1 MFKIPFGRY
10 IYRDS
15 FLHKLNPIIKIFLF
29 VFLSMSSFFIN
40 SLLFFIV
47 YICLFL
53 ILSALSRIN
62 PLEYVKKLKVFLI
75 LFLFIIIFQ
84 SLFSYGRILF
94 SYGVI
99 NVTYE
104 GVFNGLILSLRL
116 ALSILF
122 IQIFLATTSPVQ
134 MVNSFVKIMTFLKIP
149 YRYSLKISL
158 VFSLS
163 MNFISVFN
171 IEIQKIYLSQK
182 ARGAFVESTGFI
194 GKIKQFF
201 SVIFP
206 LFILSLNSADEID
219 KVLKIKGY
227 ERSLDKKKDL
237 Q

>member
-15 FLHKLNPIIKIFLF
+15 FLHKLNSIIKIFLF
-29 VFLSMSSFFIN
+29 IFLSISSFFIN
-40 SLLFFIV
+40 SILFYIIFFCTFI
-47 YICLFL
+47 LF
-53 ILSALSRIN
+53 SFLSRIN
-62 PLEYVKKLKVFLI
+62 PFKYISRLKVFII

-84 SLFSYGRILF
+84 SLFSYGRVLF
-94 SYGVI
+94 SFGII
-99 NVTYE
+99 NITYE
-104 GVFNGLILSLRL
+104 GIMNGIILSSRL

-122 IQIFLATTSPVQ
+122 IQIFLSTTSPVQ
-134 MVNSFVKIMTFLKIP
+134 MVKSLVEIMTFLKIP

-163 MNFISVFN
+163 MNFISIFN

-201 SVIFP
+201 LVIFP

-227 ERSLDKKKDL
+227 ERSLE
-237 Q
+237 

>member
-15 FLHKLNPIIKIFLF
+15 FFHKLNPVIKIFLF
-29 VFLSMSSFFIN
+29 IFLSFSSFFVN
-40 SLLFFIV
+40 STLFFV
-47 YICLFL
+47 FYICLFL
-53 ILSALSRIN
+53 IFSFLSGIN
-62 PLEYVKKLKVFLI
+62 PLNYIKKLKMFLI
-75 LFLFIIIFQ
+75 LFSFIIIFQ

-94 SYGVI
+94 SFGSI

-104 GVFNGLILSLRL
+104 GILNGVILSSRL

-122 IQIFLATTSPVQ
+122 IQIFLSTTSPVQ

-206 LFILSLNSADEID
+206 LFILSLNTADEID

-227 ERSLDKKKDL
+227 ERSLD
-237 Q
+237 

>member
-15 FLHKLNPIIKIFLF
+15 FLHKLNPVIKIFLF
-29 VFLSMSSFFIN
+29 IFLSISSFFIN
-40 SLLFFIV
+40 SILIYIFFFGLFILLS
-47 YICLFL
+47 L
-53 ILSALSRIN
+53 LSRIN
-62 PLEYVKKLKVFLI
+62 PFNYIKRLKVFI
-75 LFLFIIIFQ
+75 VLFIFIIIFQ
-84 SLFSYGRILF
+84 SLFSYGRVLF
-94 SYGVI
+94 SLGII
-99 NVTYE
+99 NITYE
-104 GVFNGLILSLRL
+104 GIFKGITLSSRL

-122 IQIFLATTSPVQ
+122 IQIFLSTTSPVQ
-134 MVNSFVKIMTFLKIP
+134 MVNSFVGIMTFLKIP

-163 MNFISVFN
+163 MNFISIFN

-182 ARGAFVESTGFI
+182 ARGAFIENTGLI
-194 GKIKQFF
+194 GKIKQFL

-206 LFILSLNSADEID
+206 LFILSINSADEID